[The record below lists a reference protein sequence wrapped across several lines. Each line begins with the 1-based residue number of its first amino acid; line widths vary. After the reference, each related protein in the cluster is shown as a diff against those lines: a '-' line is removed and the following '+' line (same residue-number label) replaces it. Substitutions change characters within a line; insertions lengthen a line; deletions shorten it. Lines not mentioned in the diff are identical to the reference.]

1 MRGHE
6 QFQRVSLQNMHPGGN
21 LLVVGVLLQVW
32 QHPSIPRISTNMTH
46 APFSV
51 AVVGRPNVGKSTL
64 FNRIIGQRLSIVDD
78 QPGVTRDVISRIF
91 EWNGIPIRF
100 LDMGGYETTSRGE
113 IEINIRKQIEETVE
127 LADALLL
134 VVDITT
140 GPTAEDEDAVE
151 FVRRCGRPVVVAV
164 NKADTME
171 REQTGLTDF
180 LNWGFEQ
187 VIPVSAVHGHGTGD
201 LMDAIVESL
210 PERAAE
216 YDLSEESEAIRVAIV
231 GRPNVGKSTLLNRM
245 VGKERSLVSSI
256 PGTTRDPVDTLI
268 EIEGQK
274 FLLIDTAGIRRRSRI
289 HDIEKFAV
297 GRGMLA
303 IERADVLLLVVDGE
317 SGLTE
322 TDANVFGQAYETGRS
337 AVIVVNKWDVV
348 EKDTDTSGNCVK
360 VIQEKLKFLRH
371 CPVQFV
377 SALTGQRT
385 YRLWDE
391 IQKVYASYTQRVP
404 TAALNESLREWVT
417 RRPPHGIKGRHPKI
431 LYITQVGVK
440 PPTFALFVRNP
451 EALHLTYERYL
462 TNRMRETYGF
472 EGAPLRLLIR
482 ESKRREAADFDHGD
496 SPANQK

>member
-1 MRGHE
+1 
-6 QFQRVSLQNMHPGGN
+6 
-21 LLVVGVLLQVW
+21 
-32 QHPSIPRISTNMTH
+32 MTQ

-91 EWNGIPIRF
+91 EWNGVPIRF

-113 IEINIRKQIEETVE
+113 IEVNIRKQIEETVE
-127 LADALLL
+127 LADALVL

-140 GPTAEDEDAVE
+140 GPTAEDEDAVR
-151 FVRRCGRPVVVAV
+151 FLRRLGRPIVVAV
-164 NKADTME
+164 NKADTFQ
-171 REQTGLTDF
+171 REQAGVNDF
-180 LNWGFEQ
+180 LAWGFEE

-201 LMDAIVESL
+201 LLDAIVESL

-216 YDLSEESEAIRVAIV
+216 YDLSGEEGAIRVAMV
-231 GRPNVGKSTLLNRM
+231 GRPNVGKSTLLNRL

-256 PGTTRDPVDTLI
+256 PGTTRDPVDTLV
-268 EIEGQK
+268 EVEGRK
-274 FLLIDTAGIRRRSRI
+274 YLLIDTAGIRRPSRI
-289 HDIEKFAV
+289 HDIEKYAV
-297 GRGMLA
+297 GRGRLA
-303 IERADVLLLVVDGE
+303 IERADVLLLVIDGE

-322 TDANVFGQAYETGRS
+322 TDANVFGEAYETGRS

-348 EKDTDTSGNCVK
+348 EKDTDTAGNCVK

-385 YRLWDE
+385 HKLWDE
-391 IQKVYASYTQRVP
+391 IQKVYAGYSLRVS
-404 TAALNESLREWVT
+404 TSSLNESLREWVS

-431 LYITQVGVK
+431 LYATQIGTK

-451 EALHLTYERYL
+451 DALHLTYKRYL
-462 TNRMRETYGF
+462 INRMRETYGF
-472 EGAPLRLLIR
+472 EGTSIRLLIR
-482 ESKRREAADFDHGD
+482 ESSRRESPPDFSSGD
-496 SPANQK
+496 SSADQ